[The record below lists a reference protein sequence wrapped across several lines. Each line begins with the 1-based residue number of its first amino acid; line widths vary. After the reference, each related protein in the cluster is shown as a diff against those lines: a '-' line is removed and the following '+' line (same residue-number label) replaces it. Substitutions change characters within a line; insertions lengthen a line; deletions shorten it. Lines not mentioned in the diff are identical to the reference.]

1 MVRFVTCLTRSSSL
15 CWPGLASLTPLCLEI
30 WGLGGELAQ
39 IYFGTLRT
47 EYFSAQTSWGM
58 QICDDPGCRG
68 CSGELPR
75 RERCESRNLGVALLT
90 AANCHIR
97 SVLCL
102 FFFFLLPPTIRSVPL
117 LALRCPTLPTEV
129 AQKTGRAPRGKKS
142 FSRKVGAAFW
152 SDQPS
157 EAASSRRCLLRE
169 EESWK
174 ARPEGAVQQLP
185 VAVAIYHR
193 VS

>member
-1 MVRFVTCLTRSSSL
+1 MWEPDKANSKGASLGPVVRFVTCLTRSSSL

-30 WGLGGELAQ
+30 RGLGGELAQ

-102 FFFFLLPPTIRSVPL
+102 FFFLP
-117 LALRCPTLPTEV
+117 LASNHTFCASASTEV
-129 AQKTGRAPRGKKS
+129 P
-142 FSRKVGAAFW
+142 
-152 SDQPS
+152 DP
-157 EAASSRRCLLRE
+157 
-169 EESWK
+169 
-174 ARPEGAVQQLP
+174 P
-185 VAVAIYHR
+185 H
-193 VS
+193 